1 MRFLLLLLAAAAAPP
16 RPAGWRFTASVHAE
30 GSASPAIGAADVTVR
45 GWVRG
50 DDGRA
55 DVVASRNPLLPA
67 GDVLITRD
75 GGKSVVRIDPAKKTR
90 AAFLRIGSLD
100 APAKVTIVS
109 PSVERVAD
117 QEGGK
122 IAGIAARRVR
132 FRAVHT
138 TEVEAMGSFLRT
150 KTTRVQDVWTA
161 PQIADRGFA
170 VWAPARPVD
179 TGDAAFDRR
188 LAEEYAAEGGAML
201 KSVVDSTFEVGGRP
215 QQTKTVYEI
224 TALERGAPPA
234 GAFDVPSGFRDE
246 TPAPARK

>member
-1 MRFLLLLLAAAAAPP
+1 MRFFFFLLAAAAAPP

-30 GSASPAIGAADVTVR
+30 GSASPEIVAADVTVL

-67 GDVLITRD
+67 GDFLITRD
-75 GGKSVVRIDPAKKTR
+75 GGKTVVRIDPKTKTR
-90 AAFLRIGSLD
+90 AAFLRIGSLGT
-100 APAKVTIVS
+100 PAKVTIVS
-109 PSVERVAD
+109 PSVERTAD
-117 QEGGK
+117 ENGGK
-122 IAGIAARRVR
+122 IAGTAARRVR
-132 FRAVHT
+132 FRAVYT
-138 TEVEAMGSFLRT
+138 TEVEAMGSSLRT

-161 PQIADRGFA
+161 PRIADRGFS

-188 LAEEYAAEGGAML
+188 LAEEYAGAGGALL
-201 KSVVDSTFEVGGRP
+201 KSVVESTFEMGGRP

-224 TALERGAPPA
+224 TALAPGAPPA

-246 TPAPARK
+246 TPPPAKK